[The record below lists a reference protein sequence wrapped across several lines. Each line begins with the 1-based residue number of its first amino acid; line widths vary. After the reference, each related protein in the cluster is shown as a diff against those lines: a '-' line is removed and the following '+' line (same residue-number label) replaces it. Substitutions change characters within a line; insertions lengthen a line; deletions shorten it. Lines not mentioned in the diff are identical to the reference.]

1 MMYKNGAA
9 GVQDNVLAIKWFL
22 KAAEQNHASAQFN
35 LGMMYQNGDGVEK
48 NEKVAQEWFQKAEQ
62 QKTK

>member
-1 MMYKNGAA
+1 MTHNPEKQNNRTVAM
-9 GVQDNVLAIKWFL
+9 IWFQ

>member
-1 MMYKNGAA
+1 M
-9 GVQDNVLAIKWFL
+9 IWFQ